1 MNEYGLNYKYFNK
14 NLERIIRYSKSYTPN
29 EMRRVLAR
37 LANVAESQSEARVND
52 LVEHFQDGGMNNE

>member
-1 MNEYGLNYKYFNK
+1 MNECGLDYKYFND
-14 NLERIIRYSKSYTPN
+14 NLYRIIRDSKSYTPN
-29 EMRRVLAR
+29 EMRRALTR